1 MRSTSTATWPSR
13 RQTCNCVRTPD
24 RTPRTPR
31 QQIGAELRRLRT
43 MAGVSGRQLAQ
54 RTGLSQSRVSRIER
68 GDALAS
74 IPELTLWLEQSRASD
89 RLDQMVAA
97 TEAALNQT
105 DAWHEFAQEVSF
117 AEMQEQVRN
126 REQAARTQLVF
137 LSSLVPG
144 LLQTAEYARLVFI
157 ASDLAGG
164 QDYAAAVQR
173 RLDRQQILYDQ
184 SHTFEFILTEAALR
198 WRPGPREL
206 MVAQLDR
213 IASVATLSNVTIG
226 VVPLDVE
233 AHAIPWHGFTLNE
246 DVDDGQPFVQVE
258 TMHAYLTVERP
269 EDVDVY
275 RRQYAVLRESA
286 LVGQQ
291 LGDFLSSVRAGLQG

>member
-1 MRSTSTATWPSR
+1 
-13 RQTCNCVRTPD
+13 
-24 RTPRTPR
+24 
-31 QQIGAELRRLRT
+31 

-54 RTGLSQSRVSRIER
+54 RTGLSQSKVSRIER

-74 IPELTLWLEQSRASD
+74 VPELTHWLEQSGAID
-89 RLDQMVAA
+89 RLEPLISA

-105 DAWHEFAQEVSF
+105 DGWEEFAQEVSF
-117 AEMQEQVRN
+117 AEMQAQVQH
-126 REQAARTQLVF
+126 REATARTQRSF
-137 LSSLVPG
+137 LPTLVPG

-157 ASDLAGG
+157 ASDLRGE

-184 SHTFEFILTEAALR
+184 THTFEFILTEAALR

-206 MVAQLDR
+206 LIAQLDR
-213 IASVATLSNVTIG
+213 IASVATLSNVSIG

-233 AHAIPWHGFTLNE
+233 AQTIPWHGFTLNE
-246 DVDDGQPFVQVE
+246 DVIDGEPFVQVE
-258 TMHAYLTVERP
+258 TMHAYLTVARP
-269 EDVDVY
+269 EDVELY

-286 LVGQQ
+286 ATGQH
-291 LGDFLSSVRAGLQG
+291 LTDFLSALRAELKP

>member
-1 MRSTSTATWPSR
+1 M
-13 RQTCNCVRTPD
+13 
-24 RTPRTPR
+24 
-31 QQIGAELRRLRT
+31 
-43 MAGVSGRQLAQ
+43 SGRQLAQ

-74 IPELTLWLEQSRASD
+74 VPELAVWLQQSGAADRLEQMIS
-89 RLDQMVAA
+89 A

-105 DAWHEFAQEVSF
+105 DTWHEFAQEVSF
-117 AEMQEQVRN
+117 AEMQEQVRS
-126 REQAARTQLVF
+126 REAAARTQLSF
-137 LSSLVPG
+137 LPSLVPG

-157 ASDLAGG
+157 ASDLTGQ

-173 RLDRQQILYDQ
+173 RLDRQQLLYDQ
-184 SHTFEFILTEAALR
+184 SHTFEFVLTEAALR

-206 MVAQLDR
+206 LVAQLDR

-226 VVPLDVE
+226 VIPLHVE
-233 AHAIPWHGFTLNE
+233 GHAIPWHGFTLNE
-246 DVDDGQPFVQVE
+246 DVVDGEPFVQVE

-269 EDVDVY
+269 EDVEVY

-286 LVGQQ
+286 AMGPQ
-291 LGDFLSSVRAGLQG
+291 LTDFLSSLRAELQP

>member
-1 MRSTSTATWPSR
+1 MSTSA
-13 RQTCNCVRTPD
+13 Q
-24 RTPRTPR
+24 TPRTPR
-31 QQIGAELRRLRT
+31 QRLGAELRRLRAL
-43 MAGVSGRQLAQ
+43 AGVSGRQLAQ
-54 RTGLSQSRVSRIER
+54 RTGMSQSRVSRIER
-68 GDALAS
+68 GEALAS
-74 IPELTLWLEQSRASD
+74 IPELIQWLEQSGATD
-89 RLDQMVAA
+89 RLERMVSA
-97 TEAALNQT
+97 TEEALNQT
-105 DAWHEFAQEVSF
+105 DGWQEFMQEVSF
-117 AEMQEQVRN
+117 ADMQEQVRL
-126 REQAARTQLVF
+126 REATVRTRLSF

-157 ASDLAGG
+157 ASDLTGE

-184 SHTFEFILTEAALR
+184 SHRFEFILTEAAVR

-226 VVPLDVE
+226 VVPLEVE
-233 AHAIPWHGFTLNE
+233 ARAIPWHGFTLNE
-246 DVDDGQPFVQVE
+246 EVDDGEPFVQVE

-269 EDVDVY
+269 ADVDIY

-291 LGDFLSSVRAGLQG
+291 LSDFLSSLRAELQT